1 MMHRLYSLALAA
13 AFALAPL
20 AVHADDTPQQIF
32 GSLKQQKGEIQLG
45 SNLAHL
51 SLTDHFAYLDPAD
64 SETFLVKLWGNPPGA
79 AKDSLGMIIPT
90 DGERPT
96 YAIVIQYEDS
106 GNVSDSDAA
115 SIDYDQLLKDM
126 QESTRTDNAERA
138 KQNYATVELLG
149 WAKPPYYDAQA
160 KKLYW
165 AKRLKFSD
173 DSDETLNYEIRVLG
187 RRGVLD
193 LNVVGGMDQL
203 ATIDG
208 RINEILAMV
217 AFDAGNTY
225 AEFKPGLDKAAE
237 YGIGGLIAGGI
248 LAKAGFFKFLLG
260 FAKPLIVGG
269 IAVVAAVG
277 GFFKRLFRRA

>member
-1 MMHRLYSLALAA
+1 MYRFYSLALAA
-13 AFALAPL
+13 ALAFAPFA
-20 AVHADDTPQQIF
+20 ARADESPQQIF

-90 DGERPT
+90 DGGRPT

-106 GNVSDSDAA
+106 GNVPDSDAA
-115 SIDYDQLLKDM
+115 GIDYDQLLKDM
-126 QESTRTDNAERA
+126 QQSTRDDNEERK

-173 DSDETLNYEIRVLG
+173 DSDETLRSACSG
-187 RRGVLD
+187 AAAFSTSTSSAAWTSSPRSTAASTRSWRWSRSTPATPTPSSSPASTRRP
-193 LNVVGGMDQL
+193 
-203 ATIDG
+203 
-208 RINEILAMV
+208 
-217 AFDAGNTY
+217 NT
-225 AEFKPGLDKAAE
+225 GSAA
-237 YGIGGLIAGGI
+237 
-248 LAKAGFFKFLLG
+248 
-260 FAKPLIVGG
+260 
-269 IAVVAAVG
+269 
-277 GFFKRLFRRA
+277 

>member
-1 MMHRLYSLALAA
+1 MYRLHALALAA
-13 AFALAPL
+13 ALAFVPFAG
-20 AVHADDTPQQIF
+20 HADETPQQIF
-32 GSLKQQKGEIQLG
+32 GGLKQQKGEIQLG
-45 SNLAHL
+45 SDLAHL

-90 DGERPT
+90 DGERPA

-115 SIDYDQLLKDM
+115 GIDYDQLLKDM
-126 QESTRTDNAERA
+126 QESTRADNAERE

-173 DSDETLNYEIRVLG
+173 DTNETLNYEIRVLG
-187 RRGVLD
+187 RRGRRL
-193 LNVVGGMDQL
+193 LQ
-203 ATIDG
+203 A
-208 RINEILAMV
+208 
-217 AFDAGNTY
+217 AFPARLSRN
-225 AEFKPGLDKAAE
+225 PQ
-237 YGIGGLIAGGI
+237 
-248 LAKAGFFKFLLG
+248 
-260 FAKPLIVGG
+260 
-269 IAVVAAVG
+269 AAV
-277 GFFKRLFRRA
+277 